1 MTQVETTKKK
11 FMSLR
16 VKIWIVF
23 TLIFT
28 PVFIAS
34 YIWFYLYT
42 TQKVLDNISSDLV
55 NTVDGAIK
63 GMDVEGFVKLYQEE
77 RADNPQCS
85 PSTGGMEGYYPDKSN
100 TLYWDHIKW
109 LATVGDVVPQARLY
123 TYVKGDRPGEIVS
136 IGSSG
141 ALWDPPAGFPFCFGY
156 ISETTRIY
164 DGLSQRVDVWTPY
177 KDDYGE
183 WITTYAPIADRDGK
197 IVGALGV
204 DVLASYV
211 REVQAGI
218 VRNGLFAFG
227 ASYLLIFILVYIMS
241 GVVTKPLALLAKVSA
256 EIGDGNYD
264 QDLETF
270 RQTERFDDEI
280 DTLTRTFRI
289 MIGKV
294 AQREQ
299 TLRARLQQLEILI
312 DKSKL
317 DQQVQEI
324 VDSDFFQD
332 LQSKVKDM
340 RKRFKN
346 E

>member
-1 MTQVETTKKK
+1 MNQVETTRKRY
-11 FMSLR
+11 MSLR

-28 PVFIAS
+28 PVFVAS

-42 TQKVLDNISSDLV
+42 TQKVLDNISADLV
-55 NTVDGAIK
+55 NTVEGAIK
-63 GMDVEGFVKLYQEE
+63 GMDVDGFVKLYRDAQASDP
-77 RADNPQCS
+77 RCS
-85 PSTGGMEGYYPDKSN
+85 PSTGKAEGYYPEETN
-100 TLYWDHIKW
+100 TLYWDHVKW

-123 TYVKGDRPGEIVS
+123 TYVKGNKPGEIIS

-141 ALWDPPAGFPFCFGY
+141 ALWNPPAGFPFCYSY
-156 ISETTRIY
+156 ISKTTRIY
-164 DGLSQRVDVWTPY
+164 EGLSYRVDVWTPY
-177 KDDYGE
+177 QDPYGE
-183 WITTYAPIADRDGK
+183 WITTYAPIADKNGT

-204 DVLASYV
+204 DISASYV

-218 VRNGLFAFG
+218 IRNGLFAFV
-227 ASYLLIFILVYIMS
+227 ASYLLIFVLVYIMS
-241 GVVTKPLALLAKVSA
+241 GVVTKPLVSLARVSA

-270 RQTERFDDEI
+270 RQTERFEDEI
-280 DTLTRTFRI
+280 DVLTKTFRI
-289 MIGKV
+289 MIEKV

-299 TLRARLQQLEILI
+299 NLRARVQQLEIMI
-312 DKSKL
+312 DRSKL
-317 DQQVQEI
+317 DKQVQEI

-332 LQSKVKDM
+332 LQSKVNDM